1 MNNALK
7 KPFTLDRIVRLTI
20 ALLILVGTCL
30 LINRLSQVL
39 LPFLLAWLLAYF
51 IYPLLRFVQL
61 KLKIRNRIL
70 AIVITLLTLL
80 TVFSLVGYLLI
91 PPIIA
96 EIQKAIFLFNQLLA
110 NSSYSFEW
118 PSSIVAK
125 LQPLLENLSA
135 QALQLENIQ
144 TLVQAILPYLLQIA
158 SGAGNIIVYVM
169 LAGMVILYLV
179 FILKDYESLS
189 NDWIQLIPKHYRPF
203 ILQVTDDLKVGMNR
217 YFRSQALIAGLVGIL
232 FVIGFSVIRLPMAIL
247 FGLMVGLMNMVPYLQ
262 TVAIIPALLLAA
274 IKAAEYH
281 QSFLWV
287 AVSVLAVFAL
297 VQVIEE
303 VFLTPRI
310 MGKTT
315 GLHPAVILLSLS
327 IWGALLGVVG
337 MILALPVTTILIS
350 YYNRFI
356 IKEGVLEQLLLGDEM
371 NKTSPDHSPSSSAN
385 EAGDTADS

>member
-1 MNNALK
+1 
-7 KPFTLDRIVRLTI
+7 V
-20 ALLILVGTCL
+20 
-30 LINRLSQVL
+30 
-39 LPFLLAWLLAYF
+39 
-51 IYPLLRFVQL
+51 
-61 KLKIRNRIL
+61 
-70 AIVITLLTLL
+70 
-80 TVFSLVGYLLI
+80 YLLI

-96 EIQKAIFLFNQLLA
+96 ETQKAIALFNQLLA
-110 NSSYSFEW
+110 NSSYSFDI
-118 PSSIVAK
+118 PSSIMAK
-125 LQPLLENLSA
+125 LQPLLANLSA
-135 QALQLENIQ
+135 QALRLENIQ
-144 TLVQAILPYLLQIA
+144 TVLQTILPYLLQVA
-158 SGAGNIIVYVM
+158 SGAGNIFVWVM

-189 NDWIQLIPKHYRPF
+189 EGWIQLIPKHYRPF
-203 ILQVTDDLKVGMNR
+203 TLQVTEDLKAGMNS
-217 YFRSQALIAGLVGIL
+217 YFRSQALIALLVGIL
-232 FVIGFSVIRLPMAIL
+232 FMIGFSVIKLPMAIL
-247 FGLMVGLMNMVPYLQ
+247 FGFMVGLMNMVPYLQ
-262 TVAIIPALLLAA
+262 TVALIPALLLAA
-274 IKAAEYH
+274 VKAAEYH

-356 IKEGVLEQLLLGDEM
+356 IKGGMLEQLLLGDEVIE
-371 NKTSPDHSPSSSAN
+371 TPSGRSPSAESD
-385 EAGDTADS
+385 EVTDTIDS